1 MPMAEKNSLEMLS
14 SVMGEQGKE
23 ALQMLARME
32 RLKKLIGTPGPEGT
46 TMAKKE
52 QEDIFSRSR
61 SENMIS
67 AAIPFLDQAYRK
79 ELYVMVRLME
89 MRRVLQGGL
98 LEARE
103 KQQELPNIR
112 RQKLLR
118 AIQPYLEEKERN
130 QMETILKWMTM
141 QELIGRAERK

>member
-14 SVMGEQGKE
+14 SVMGEQGQD

-32 RLKKLIGTPGPEGT
+32 RLKKLMGTAKSTET
-46 TMAKKE
+46 AVMKKE
-52 QEDIFSRSR
+52 HEDIFSRSR

-89 MRRVLQGGL
+89 MRRVLQGGF
-98 LEARE
+98 LETRE
-103 KQQELPNIR
+103 KQQEPPTVR

-118 AIQPYLEEKERN
+118 AIQPYLEEKEQN

-141 QELIGRAERK
+141 QELMGRAE